1 MNQAISTQEHTQ
13 FYGGKKKQLRGGQF
27 ILIGFP
33 DQETFGEI
41 HIENEEPDPLV
52 PRQREELCEGP

>member
-1 MNQAISTQEHTQ
+1 MATGFFILWRKEKAT
-13 FYGGKKKQLRGGQF
+13 KGGQF

-41 HIENEEPDPLV
+41 HIENEEPGPLV